1 MNTKKQT
8 AYDQIKG
15 MLNTM
20 RTINAS
26 KITKLSSLLIEEA
39 EPQQPRPQPIEPGD
53 DVPSPQSS
61 EDKFDNVEVVNDVE
75 IKLISTDQEDVK
87 LKDDEKS
94 SISQLI
100 DSFRQQ
106 VSQLADLNPG
116 ITIDES
122 EIRLDGSITDLD
134 INFVIIAGEDSGLY
148 VNSDMLKVEDDTL
161 LMFDKLLK
169 FKPTFASAMEPILR
183 NRRIS

>member
-20 RTINAS
+20 RTLNES
-26 KITKLSSLLIEEA
+26 KVTKSSSLLREDV
-39 EPQQPRPQPIEPGD
+39 EPQQQSTEPGD
-53 DVPSPQSS
+53 DIPSPQSS
-61 EDKFDNVEVVNDVE
+61 EEKFDNVEVVNDVE
-75 IKLISTDQEDVK
+75 VKLISTDQEDVK
-87 LKDDEKS
+87 LKDDEKN
-94 SISQLI
+94 SISQLV

-106 VSQLADLNPG
+106 VSQLGDLNPG

-148 VNSDMLKVEDDTL
+148 INSDMLKVEEDTL
-161 LMFDKLLK
+161 VMFDKLVK
-169 FKPTFASAMEPILR
+169 FKPTFISAMEPILR
-183 NRRIS
+183 NRRTS

>member
-15 MLNTM
+15 MLNTI
-20 RTINAS
+20 RILNES
-26 KITKLSSLLIEEA
+26 KVTKSSSLLIEDV
-39 EPQQPRPQPIEPGD
+39 EPQQPAEPGD

-61 EDKFDNVEVVNDVE
+61 EDKFDNIEVVNEVE
-75 IKLISTDQEDVK
+75 VKLISTDQEDVK
-87 LKDDEKS
+87 LKDDEKN
-94 SISQLI
+94 SISQLV

-134 INFVIIAGEDSGLY
+134 INFVIITGEDSGLY
-148 VNSDMLKVEDDTL
+148 VNSDMLKVEEDTMK
-161 LMFDKLLK
+161 MFDKLLK
-169 FKPTFASAMEPILR
+169 FKPTFISAMEPILR